1 MKRAP
6 LLPLYRVATR
16 LAAPLAAGL
25 LAARAARARE
35 DPARLGERFG
45 RASLPRPEGPL
56 VWLHGASIGES
67 LVLLPLVKRLI
78 ARGLNALVTT
88 GTTSSAAVLA
98 DRMPA
103 GALHQFVPLDA
114 PQFVDRFLD
123 HWRPDL
129 LVLSESELWPNII
142 GAMKRRGAPVA
153 VVNARISPRSF
164 KRWRRAPRA
173 AQALLQEIDV
183 CVAQS
188 QADAARLIHL
198 GAPRVQVAGNL
209 KFDTPAPPA
218 DHAELGA
225 LAGEI
230 GARPVWVAAS
240 THPGEEEICLA
251 AHVALRE
258 RFPDLLTI
266 VAPRDARRGPAIAA
280 RAAGRGLA
288 AGLRSAGARPGA
300 ATQIYV
306 ADTFG
311 EMGLWYRLANVV
323 FVGNSLNG
331 GRGQNPIEPIRL
343 GGAVLHGPSVEAF
356 ADAYDALDSRG
367 GALGV
372 ADASTLAAALDGVLS
387 DAAALRAMAR
397 AGQSV
402 VEDLTG
408 ATERVLQA
416 LEPYIVHLKYGDRH

>member
-1 MKRAP
+1 MMRPP

-16 LAAPLAAGL
+16 LAAPLAAGY
-25 LAARAARARE
+25 LAARAARAKE
-35 DPARLGERFG
+35 DPARRGERFG
-45 RASLPRPEGPL
+45 RASLARPEGPL

-67 LVLLPLVKRLI
+67 LVLLPLVERLI

-98 DRMPA
+98 DRLPA
-103 GALHQFVPLDA
+103 GALHQFAPLDA
-114 PQFVDRFLD
+114 PQFVDRFLG
-123 HWRPDL
+123 HWRPEL

-142 GAMKRRGAPVA
+142 GAMKRRGAPIA
-153 VVNARISPRSF
+153 VVNARMSPRSYR
-164 KRWRRAPRA
+164 RWRRAPRA
-173 AQALLQEIDV
+173 AQSLLQEIDV
-183 CVAQS
+183 CIAQS
-188 QADAARLIHL
+188 QADAARLLRL

-209 KFDTPAPPA
+209 KFDAPAPPA

-225 LAGEI
+225 LAGET

-240 THPGEEEICLA
+240 THAGEEDACLA
-251 AHVALRE
+251 AHSALAR
-258 RFPDLLTI
+258 RFSDLLTI
-266 VAPRDARRGPAIAA
+266 VVPRDARRGAAIAA
-280 RAAGRGLA
+280 RAAALGLA
-288 AGLRSAGARPGA
+288 SGLRSAGARPDPSI
-300 ATQIYV
+300 QVYV

-323 FVGNSLNG
+323 FVGNSLKG

-356 ADAYDALDSRG
+356 ADAYEALDACG
-367 GALGV
+367 GALCV
-372 ADASTLAAALDGVLS
+372 RDAAALATALEGVLT

-397 AGQSV
+397 AGQSA
-402 VEDLTG
+402 VEEMTG

-416 LEPYIVHLKYGDRH
+416 LEPYIVHLKFGERA